1 MLSGGRPA
9 VSAEPMRLAVLW
21 ARAFAAVGADATDP
35 VAAQALLR
43 ELAAMV
49 LGARAEARPMREA
62 GLAVGRALVDAHYTH
77 PESISASVEVLDQV
91 LPASVSGS
99 ARAGLYAGL
108 AEGYAQAL
116 RDRTQTEQEETFQ
129 AVLAT
134 YRSGEARFRAVF
146 GNSGLGIAITDRG
159 GRILEINA
167 RMADMLG
174 TQTATAR
181 GWDIR
186 ELKGATDPAG
196 RWAGFED
203 LLAGRRLHY
212 AIDKEFVRDD
222 GTAIWTRMRANGV
235 RGASGVVE
243 LVLAVFEDITER
255 REMNRRL
262 LHQATHDALTGL
274 PNRALLLDR
283 LASLLERAGPA
294 DRVGLC
300 FLDLDGFKSVNDT
313 FGHQVG
319 DHLLT
324 AIARRLSET
333 VDPRRHLVAR
343 MGGDEFVILVPD
355 SVGTESA
362 TDVADAVIA
371 ALRKPVVVS
380 GRRFTVSASI
390 GVVERSIA
398 GAQATDLLRD
408 ADVTMYWAKG
418 DGKARWSLFDK
429 ERHSH
434 QTRRHALAQA
444 LPAAIERG
452 ELFLEYQPIVALSD
466 GSAHSMEAL
475 VRWNHPQRGLLSP
488 GHFVPLAEENG
499 SIVELGRWVLRQA
512 AADAATWPPAPDG
525 RPVPVAV
532 NVAVRQLREP
542 GLRADLDSALADA
555 GLPADRLHLEITES
569 ALMSPDDEGR
579 PAIRLLHMLADQG
592 IRIVIDDFGT
602 GYSNLAYLR
611 TLPAHTL
618 KIDSSFVAALAT
630 DTENGRRPARAII
643 TGLITLAHAC
653 GMAATAEGVET
664 SAQAECVR
672 ALGAETAQGFHFSR
686 AVPASQ
692 VPAVVG
698 RLLG

>member
-1 MLSGGRPA
+1 M
-9 VSAEPMRLAVLW
+9 SATPMQLATMW
-21 ARAFAAVGADATDP
+21 ARAFAAAGADATDP
-35 VAAQALLR
+35 VAAQALLHQ
-43 ELAAMV
+43 LAAQV
-49 LGARAEARPMREA
+49 LEAPAAAQPLREI
-62 GLAVGRALVDAHYTH
+62 GVTVGRALVDAHYTH
-77 PESISASVEVLDQV
+77 PESISASVDVLDQA
-91 LPASVSGS
+91 LPEHVGAS

-108 AEGYAQAL
+108 AEGYAYAL
-116 RDRTQTEQEETFQ
+116 RDRTQSEQEETFQ

-146 GNSGLGIAITDRG
+146 RNSTLGIAIADRT

-196 RWAGFED
+196 RWAVFED
-203 LLAGRRLHY
+203 LMTGRRLQY
-212 AIDKEFVRDD
+212 GVDKQFIRDD

-243 LVLAVFEDITER
+243 LILAVFEDITER
-255 REMNRRL
+255 REMNQRL
-262 LHQATHDALTGL
+262 LYQATHDALTGL

-283 LASLLERAGPA
+283 LAALLRRAGTQ

-313 FGHQVG
+313 FGHHVG

-324 AIARRLSET
+324 AVARRLSAT
-333 VDPRRHLVAR
+333 VDPARHLVAR
-343 MGGDEFVILVPD
+343 MGGDEFVILVTD
-355 SVGTESA
+355 SAGTESA
-362 TDVADAVIA
+362 TDVADAVIT
-371 ALRKPVVVS
+371 ALRKPVVVD
-380 GRRFTVSASI
+380 GRALTVSASI
-390 GVVERSIA
+390 GVVERPLA

-408 ADVTMYWAKG
+408 ADATLYWAKG
-418 DGKARWSLFDK
+418 EGKARWSLFDK
-429 ERHSH
+429 RRHSR
-434 QTRRHALAQA
+434 QAARHALAHA

-452 ELFLEYQPIVALSD
+452 ELFLEYQPIVALAD
-466 GSAHSMEAL
+466 GSTHGLEAL
-475 VRWNHPQRGLLSP
+475 VRWNHPQHGLLAP
-488 GHFVPLAEENG
+488 GHFVPLAEETG

-512 AADAATWPPAPDG
+512 TADAATWPSAPGG
-525 RPVPVAV
+525 RPIPVAV
-532 NVAVRQLREP
+532 NVAVRQLHEP
-542 GLRADLDSALADA
+542 GLRADLENALADA

-569 ALMSPDDEGR
+569 ALMSPDDAGR
-579 PAIRLLHMLADQG
+579 PAIELLHALADQG

-630 DTENGRRPARAII
+630 DSDGAHEPRPARAIV
-643 TGLITLAHAC
+643 TSLITLAHAC
-653 GMAATAEGVET
+653 GMTATAEGVET
-664 SAQAECVR
+664 PTQADCLR
-672 ALGAETAQGFHFSR
+672 SLGAETAQGFHFSR
-686 AVPASQ
+686 AVPVGQ
-692 VPAVVG
+692 VPATIR
-698 RLLG
+698 RLVRAVD